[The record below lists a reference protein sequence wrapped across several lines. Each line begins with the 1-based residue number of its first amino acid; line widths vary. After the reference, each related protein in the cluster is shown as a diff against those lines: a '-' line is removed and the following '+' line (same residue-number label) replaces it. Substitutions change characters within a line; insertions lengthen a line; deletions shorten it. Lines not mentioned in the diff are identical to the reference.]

1 MTDNEKAEQILYALM
16 RICPSRNVVLLQVD
30 DVLKKCGS
38 AEELNFSTRNY
49 AEGIIDDPET
59 EKP

>member
-16 RICPSRNVVLLQVD
+16 RICPSRNVMLLQAD

-38 AEELNFSTRNY
+38 AEELNFFYRKLCGGNNY
-49 AEGIIDDPET
+49 GT
-59 EKP
+59 V

>member
-30 DVLKKCGS
+30 DVLKKMQIGS
-38 AEELNFSTRNY
+38 
-49 AEGIIDDPET
+49 GT
-59 EKP
+59 EFFLLEIMRRE